1 MDNVWPKISQLH
13 LRYELFVVST
23 NVSCNWLF
31 WHRYLKFVSISM
43 ITQVFTV
50 VFSYNTRIK
59 CSVVTKVSEWVV
71 DMLLSYLSIYVN
83 IPIIK
88 CIQTNYQLQTG
99 GKMIIPDILLTD
111 KINAVVIE

>member
-1 MDNVWPKISQLH
+1 MYDQKFLNYIYV
-13 LRYELFVVST
+13 T
-23 NVSCNWLF
+23 NYLLLAQMSVSCNWLF

-71 DMLLSYLSIYVN
+71 DMLQSYLSIYVN